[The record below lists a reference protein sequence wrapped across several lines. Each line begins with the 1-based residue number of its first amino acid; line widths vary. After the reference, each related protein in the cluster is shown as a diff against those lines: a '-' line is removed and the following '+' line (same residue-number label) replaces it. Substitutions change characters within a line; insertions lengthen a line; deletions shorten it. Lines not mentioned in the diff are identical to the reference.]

1 MSTSEV
7 PGGAL
12 PGAPEPGLPQVPEPR
27 SFGLRE
33 PGAGGGP
40 EAGMVSGSPSGPVA
54 DPADGS
60 AATLPASS
68 ATTAADSA
76 PAATPASSTTT
87 RPATSGTAAAP
98 ATPPA
103 STAPAAAPAGAGP
116 SYGTPTLSQLPID
129 TGRAGA
135 SAVTLYD
142 VARLAGVST
151 ATVSRV
157 VHGLDRVADNTRARV
172 RQVIDQLGY
181 VPDGAAQSLSRRQK
195 HVIGLV
201 GVERLAPLQYDIES
215 MSLLFYD
222 EILRGVEQRIR
233 YHNWSLLF
241 TYLREDNK
249 EDLRRLQSLSGK
261 VDGLLIGE
269 GIVPSDELARLA
281 ERLPVV
287 VVAGDPAEE
296 AADVVTAD
304 NRSGS
309 AALIRHLVE
318 VHGRR
323 RIFHVDG
330 PPSAPD
336 AKERRLAVNE
346 VIRQH
351 HGVALVGSH
360 SGRFSVQ
367 SGEEAAE
374 LLLAERAMLPDAI
387 VCAND
392 QMAIG
397 VLQAL
402 ARGGVRVPEDLA
414 VTGFD
419 DIFPGSLFEPSLTT
433 VHQPMR
439 LLGERACAR
448 LLDRI
453 AQPDLPPQVELLP
466 TSVVLRKSCGCPPG
480 AALRTIAQQPGTA
493 GVAAGTSGFTSSP
506 ASIPGSLPGIGSGPS
521 EPTTGP
527 SGLTTATGQTAASR
541 ARRHAVRPEES

>member
-1 MSTSEV
+1 MSTSGV
-7 PGGAL
+7 PGRDPSGV
-12 PGAPEPGLPQVPEPR
+12 PGRDPSGVPERGLPQMPEPR
-27 SFGLRE
+27 SSGLRE

-40 EAGMVSGSPSGPVA
+40 EAGPVSGSH
-54 DPADGS
+54 
-60 AATLPASS
+60 
-68 ATTAADSA
+68 AADTKDEA
-76 PAATPASSTTT
+76 PAAETPYGPLTDTLLVPQPHPSVVDASRT
-87 RPATSGTAAAP
+87 
-98 ATPPA
+98 
-103 STAPAAAPAGAGP
+103 GP
-116 SYGTPTLSQLPID
+116 SP
-129 TGRAGA
+129 
-135 SAVTLYD
+135 VTLYD

-157 VHGLDRVADNTRARV
+157 VHGQDRVADSTRARV
-172 RQVIDQLGY
+172 REVIDQLGY

-201 GVERLAPLQYDIES
+201 GVERLAPHQYDIES

-233 YHNWSLLF
+233 YHNWSLLI
-241 TYLREDNK
+241 TYLREESND
-249 EDLRRLQSLSGK
+249 DLRRLQSLSGK

-281 ERLPVV
+281 ARLPVV

-309 AALIRHLVE
+309 TALVRHLVE

-336 AKERRLAVNE
+336 AKERRLALGE
-346 VIRQH
+346 VIQAH
-351 HGVALVGSH
+351 HGVALIGSY

-367 SGEEAAE
+367 SGEEAGQK
-374 LLLAERAMLPDAI
+374 LLAERAGLPDAI

-402 ARGGVRVPEDLA
+402 ARGGVRVPEDVS

-448 LLDRI
+448 LLDRV

-466 TSVVLRKSCGCPPG
+466 TELVLRKSCGCPPG
-480 AALRTIAQQPGTA
+480 TTARTLAPQPGT
-493 GVAAGTSGFTSSP
+493 VSIAAG
-506 ASIPGSLPGIGSGPS
+506 AV
-521 EPTTGP
+521 
-527 SGLTTATGQTAASR
+527 GLAGGTFEATGSR
-541 ARRHAVRPEES
+541 GRRHARPTSES